1 MTAQFPALGFKF
13 ERAYYYLRVMN
24 TNSTI
29 KYTIQSR
36 ENSIDYTN
44 KNYTIRYL
52 IFYNFK

>member
-13 ERAYYYLRVMN
+13 EREYYYLRVIK

-36 ENSIDYTN
+36 QTKYISREFNRLY
-44 KNYTIRYL
+44 
-52 IFYNFK
+52 